1 MCVLC
6 WQFLSADHWTEQ
18 FFEAEDTVATGIVGS
33 ARERARRRDRY
44 HRTRVLNQILSH
56 YGLRLDDWHSRSY
69 ILSDRKGSTVLVQDL
84 GDLWP
89 AAQQLAR
96 RRLDPLEPQFLAAL
110 GQQAPTQ
117 EPAL

>member
-6 WQFLSADHWTEQ
+6 WQFLSESHWTEQ
-18 FFEAEDTVATGIVGS
+18 FFETEDTAATGTVGS
-33 ARERARRRDRY
+33 ARERSRRRDRY

-69 ILSDRKGSTVLVQDL
+69 LLSDRKGRTVLVHDL
-84 GDLWP
+84 GELWP

-110 GQQAPTQ
+110 GQQGATR
-117 EPAL
+117 EPGP

>member
-6 WQFLSADHWTEQ
+6 WQFLSEEHWTEQ
-18 FFEAEDTVATGIVGS
+18 LCEVEETATTGTAGS
-33 ARERARRRDRY
+33 AREGARRRDRY
-44 HRTRVLNQILSH
+44 QRTRILNQSLSH

-69 ILSDRKGSTVLVQDL
+69 ILSDRKGSTVLVHDL
-84 GDLWP
+84 GELWP

-110 GQQAPTQ
+110 GQQSATR
-117 EPAL
+117 EPGP

>member
-6 WQFLSADHWTEQ
+6 WQFLSEGHWTEQ
-18 FFEAEDTVATGIVGS
+18 VFEAEDDTMTGTAGS
-33 ARERARRRDRY
+33 AREHARRRDRY
-44 HRTRVLNQILSH
+44 QRTRILNQILRH

-69 ILSDRKGSTVLVQDL
+69 VLSDRKGSTVLVRDL
-84 GDLWP
+84 GEIWP

-110 GQQAPTQ
+110 GQPDAMR
-117 EPAL
+117 EPGP

>member
-6 WQFLSADHWTEQ
+6 WQFLSEGHWTEQ
-18 FFEAEDTVATGIVGS
+18 VFEAEDNATTGTVGS

-44 HRTRVLNQILSH
+44 QRTRILNQILRH

-69 ILSDRKGSTVLVQDL
+69 VLSDRKGSTVLVRDL
-84 GDLWP
+84 GEIWP

-110 GQQAPTQ
+110 GQPDAMR
-117 EPAL
+117 EPGP

>member
-6 WQFLSADHWTEQ
+6 WQFLSEGHWTEQ
-18 FFEAEDTVATGIVGS
+18 VFEAEDNTATGTVGS

-44 HRTRVLNQILSH
+44 QRTRILNQILCH

-69 ILSDRKGSTVLVQDL
+69 VLSDRKGSTVLVHDL
-84 GDLWP
+84 GEIWP

-110 GQQAPTQ
+110 GQHDATR
-117 EPAL
+117 EPGP

>member
-6 WQFLSADHWTEQ
+6 WQFFGEGHWTEQ
-18 FFEAEDTVATGIVGS
+18 VFEAEDNAATGTAGS
-33 ARERARRRDRY
+33 TREHARRRDRY
-44 HRTRVLNQILSH
+44 QRTRILNQILRH

-69 ILSDRKGSTVLVQDL
+69 VLSDRKGSTVLVRDL
-84 GDLWP
+84 GEIWP

-110 GQQAPTQ
+110 GQPDAIR
-117 EPAL
+117 EPGP

>member
-6 WQFLSADHWTEQ
+6 WQFLGEGHWTEQ
-18 FFEAEDTVATGIVGS
+18 VFEAEGNAAPGTVGS
-33 ARERARRRDRY
+33 TRERARRRDRY
-44 HRTRVLNQILSH
+44 QRTRILNQILRH

-69 ILSDRKGSTVLVQDL
+69 VLSDRKGSTVLVRDL
-84 GDLWP
+84 GEIWP

-110 GQQAPTQ
+110 GQPDATR
-117 EPAL
+117 EPAP

>member
-6 WQFLSADHWTEQ
+6 WQFLSEGHWTEQ
-18 FFEAEDTVATGIVGS
+18 QFDDQTTATMVTAGD
-33 ARERARRRDRY
+33 ARERSRRRDRY

-56 YGLRLDDWHSRSY
+56 YGLRLDDWQSRSY
-69 ILSDRKGSTVLVQDL
+69 VLSDRKGSTVIVQDL

-96 RRLDPLEPQFLAAL
+96 RQLDPLDPQLLNAL
-110 GQQAPTQ
+110 SPPETTQ
-117 EPAL
+117 EAGS

>member
-6 WQFLSADHWTEQ
+6 WQFLSEGHWTEQ
-18 FFEAEDTVATGIVGS
+18 QFDDQDTAAMVTAGN

-56 YGLRLDDWHSRSY
+56 YGLRLDDWQSRSY
-69 ILSDRKGSTVLVQDL
+69 VLSDRKGSTVIVRDL

-96 RRLDPLEPQFLAAL
+96 RRLDPLDPQLLAAL
-110 GQQAPTQ
+110 SPPETTQ
-117 EPAL
+117 EPGA

>member
-6 WQFLSADHWTEQ
+6 WQFLSEGHWTEQ
-18 FFEAEDTVATGIVGS
+18 QFDGQDTAAMVTAGN

-44 HRTRVLNQILSH
+44 HRTRMLNQILSH
-56 YGLRLDDWHSRSY
+56 YGLRLDDWQSRSY
-69 ILSDRKGSTVLVQDL
+69 VLSDRKGSTVIVRDL

-96 RRLDPLEPQFLAAL
+96 RRLDPLDPQLLATL
-110 GQQAPTQ
+110 RQPGTTQ
-117 EPAL
+117 ETGA

>member
-6 WQFLSADHWTEQ
+6 WQFLSEGHWTEQ
-18 FFEAEDTVATGIVGS
+18 MFEAEDNATTGTVGS

-44 HRTRVLNQILSH
+44 QRTRILNQILHH

-69 ILSDRKGSTVLVQDL
+69 VLSDRKGSTVLVRDL
-84 GDLWP
+84 GEIWP

-110 GQQAPTQ
+110 GQPDAIR